1 MPGQRSKGNPDPSR
15 ALGPSSAVL
24 PLPVAMIEPT
34 FRTPLVSPIGAAPL
48 PAPGLIAA
56 GAAAVALSM
65 ITAGAEKKQSAAFA
79 TRANP
84 WPENYFA
91 NNRHAYSQG
100 GTGQRPRLRGR
111 LEPV

>member
-15 ALGPSSAVL
+15 ALAPGVGGIAAAGRDDRADL
-24 PLPVAMIEPT
+24 PEP
-34 FRTPLVSPIGAAPL
+34 LASPIGAAPL
-48 PAPGLIAA
+48 PALGLIAA
-56 GAAAVALSM
+56 GAAAVALST

-100 GTGQRPRLRGR
+100 GTGQRPLGF
-111 LEPV
+111 VAG

>member
-1 MPGQRSKGNPDPSR
+1 VSDQKGTLIRHARLRPAP
-15 ALGPSSAVL
+15 AVL
-24 PLPVAMIEPT
+24 PLPVAMIEPA

-56 GAAAVALSM
+56 RAAAVELSS
-65 ITAGAEKKQSAAFA
+65 ITAGAEKKQSVAF
-79 TRANP
+79 TTQANP
-84 WPENYFA
+84 WPENHFA
-91 NNRHAYSQG
+91 NNRHASSQG